1 MVISFKYCGLNV
13 NLNLVEAADT
23 EVNPVPIMDALI
35 KMINAI
41 SYFHEFDLVITSK
54 EPEDDN

>member
-41 SYFHEFDLVITSK
+41 SYFHEFELVITSK
-54 EPEDDN
+54 EIDNGN

>member
-1 MVISFKYCGLNV
+1 MVINFKYCGLNV
-13 NLNLVEAADT
+13 NLNLVEAEDT
-23 EVNPVPIMDALI
+23 EVNPIPIMDALI

-41 SYFHEFDLVITSK
+41 SYFHAFDLVITSK

>member
-1 MVISFKYCGLNV
+1 MVVEFKYCGLNV
-13 NLNLVEAADT
+13 KLNLVEAEDT
-23 EVNPVPIMDALI
+23 EVNPVPIMDALT

-54 EPEDDN
+54 EPEDGN